1 MVGGLTRAGAAA
13 GVAGHVLHG
22 VRAAIDRAVIPN
34 NPQILMEQGE
44 YLNYDIM
51 LGVTQDKGLRFVE
64 GMLPSDFVVSIFVNN
79 LYSYGYPQG
88 KDIREKVK
96 FMYTDAET
104 LRKTL
109 VALFMDHQ

>member
-1 MVGGLTRAGAAA
+1 M
-13 GVAGHVLHG
+13 
-22 VRAAIDRAVIPN
+22 IPN

-51 LGVTQDKGLRFVE
+51 LGINQDKGLRFVD
-64 GMLPSDFVVSIFVNN
+64 GVLPSDFVVSIFVNN
-79 LYSYGYPQG
+79 LYSYGYPEG
-88 KDIREKVK
+88 KDIRVTVK
-96 FMYTDAET
+96 FMYKDAEM